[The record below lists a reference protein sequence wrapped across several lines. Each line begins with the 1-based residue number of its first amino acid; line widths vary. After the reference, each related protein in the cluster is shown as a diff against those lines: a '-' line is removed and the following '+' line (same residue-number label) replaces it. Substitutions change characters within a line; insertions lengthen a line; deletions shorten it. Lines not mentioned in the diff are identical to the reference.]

1 MVKKNKI
8 KNNNK
13 ILVFY
18 VYLGDLFMSNIVNE
32 KVEDYI
38 RNTLKEKTGLLKE
51 LEDYAHENNVPI
63 IHKEVSDMLNVL
75 LKVQK
80 PKRILEVGCA
90 IGYSSIFFADTLDGD
105 VEIITAERNEQMI
118 EKAKENFKRAE
129 LEDKITILEGDAEEN
144 LAKVEGEFDMIF
156 IDAAKGQYKLFYD
169 MVIDK
174 LKVGGLL
181 ISDNILYKG
190 MIAHDDFVVRRKR
203 TIVKRM
209 RNYLDFI
216 CNCDYLTTSLIPIGD
231 GVALSYKEKE
241 EGK

>member
-38 RNTLKEKTGLLKE
+38 RNTLKDKTGLLKE

-75 LKVQK
+75 LKVQR

-90 IGYSSIFFADTLDGD
+90 IGYSSIFFADALDGD

-231 GVALSYKEKE
+231 GIALSYKEKE